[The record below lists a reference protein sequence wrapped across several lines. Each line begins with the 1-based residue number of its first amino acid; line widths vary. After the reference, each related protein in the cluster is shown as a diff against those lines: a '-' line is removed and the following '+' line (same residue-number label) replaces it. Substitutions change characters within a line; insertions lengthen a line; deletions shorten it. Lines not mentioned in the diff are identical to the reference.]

1 MSYSRRLENVLE
13 QIETVENNLNKNLI
27 QEFSK
32 YLISKDT
39 SASYQRN
46 CIKIMLMFADF
57 LQSKRK
63 EEKTIFSQL
72 NSIDDIIA
80 FLDTRRKTKDE
91 DPEQKWI
98 TTWNDYLWRIKIFYR
113 WYYNTKI
120 LKATNNVFDSQNW
133 VTPNFLKIP
142 KKKTKRLSPYS
153 ETEIWEKDELQFIMK
168 YETNKRNKAILALL
182 WDLNARNHEITLLRI
197 KNIRIKEKYG
207 EGEVP
212 YEAKTGSGPI
222 LLHYRFL
229 M

>member
-46 CIKIMLMFADF
+46 CIKIMLMFVDF
-57 LQSKRK
+57 LQSRK
-63 EEKTIFSQL
+63 EQEKNLSQVE
-72 NSIDDIIA
+72 SIDDIIA
-80 FLDTRRKTKDE
+80 FLDTRRKTREE

-120 LKATNNVFDSQNW
+120 FKNLLLIIFLI
-133 VTPNFLKIP
+133 LKI
-142 KKKTKRLSPYS
+142 
-153 ETEIWEKDELQFIMK
+153 
-168 YETNKRNKAILALL
+168 
-182 WDLNARNHEITLLRI
+182 
-197 KNIRIKEKYG
+197 G
-207 EGEVP
+207 
-212 YEAKTGSGPI
+212 
-222 LLHYRFL
+222 
-229 M
+229 

>member
-1 MSYSRRLENVLE
+1 
-13 QIETVENNLNKNLI
+13 
-27 QEFSK
+27 
-32 YLISKDT
+32 
-39 SASYQRN
+39 
-46 CIKIMLMFADF
+46 MFAAF
-57 LQSKRK
+57 LQSRK
-63 EEKTIFSQL
+63 EEEKTNLSQVT
-72 NSIDDIIA
+72 SIDDIIA
-80 FLDTRRKTKDE
+80 FLYTRRKTKNE

-120 LKATNNVFDSQNW
+120 FITNNNIFDSQNW
-133 VTPNFLKIP
+133 ITPDFLKIP

-153 ETEIWEKDELQFIMK
+153 ETEIWENDELQFIIK
-168 YETNKRNKAILALL
+168 YENSKRNKAILALL

-222 LLHYRFL
+222 LLTFSFPYVWDWINEHPFRNDPNKFTRQY
-229 M
+229 